1 MHQESL
7 NSTHTGF
14 LLHLIH
20 CVTQQQ
26 QEHNASVM
34 VLGCYF
40 EMQVAAA
47 ARERAEIAEQRLA
60 QRTDLA
66 QERLQ
71 HATDLAQVNCTL
83 LGIILSSLTDPSC

>member
-1 MHQESL
+1 
-7 NSTHTGF
+7 
-14 LLHLIH
+14 
-20 CVTQQQ
+20 
-26 QEHNASVM
+26 M
-34 VLGCYF
+34 VLVCCS

-71 HATDLAQVNCTL
+71 HATDLAQVKCTL
-83 LGIILSSLTDPSC
+83 LGGIQFCLTGPSC

>member
-1 MHQESL
+1 
-7 NSTHTGF
+7 
-14 LLHLIH
+14 
-20 CVTQQQ
+20 
-26 QEHNASVM
+26 M
-34 VLGCYF
+34 VLVRYS

-71 HATDLAQVNCTL
+71 HATDLTQVNYTL
-83 LGIILSSLTDPSC
+83 LGVILFCLSDPSC

>member
-1 MHQESL
+1 
-7 NSTHTGF
+7 
-14 LLHLIH
+14 
-20 CVTQQQ
+20 
-26 QEHNASVM
+26 
-34 VLGCYF
+34 
-40 EMQVAAA
+40 MQVAAA

-83 LGIILSSLTDPSC
+83 LGITLSSPPDPSC